1 MTASQRNIIERL
13 KNFAQTDLEAANRA
27 LKDDAT
33 EFDVKIALYM
43 AHTIGID

>member
-13 KNFAQTDLEAANRA
+13 KDFAQTDLEAANRA
-27 LKDDAT
+27 LKDNAS
-33 EFDVKIALYM
+33 EFDVKVALYM